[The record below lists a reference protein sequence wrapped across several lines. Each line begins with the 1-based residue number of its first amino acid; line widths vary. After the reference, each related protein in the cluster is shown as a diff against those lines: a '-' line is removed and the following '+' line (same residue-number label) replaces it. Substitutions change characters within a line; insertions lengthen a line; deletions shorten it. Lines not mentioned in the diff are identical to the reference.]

1 MTYKILDKHNIN
13 TGFVTIIAHN
23 RWIQAKVY
31 DDPSD
36 YGVRNCR
43 VSKISIAKEGVRLLG
58 IESGLRFFDN
68 CDYNYDR
75 GLDFHN
81 KNNLSKKTLYEI
93 LDYLNDIPQLFEY
106 GEDNA

>member
-1 MTYKILDKHNIN
+1 MTYKILEPHSID
-13 TGFVTIIAHN
+13 TGYVTLLAHD

-43 VSKISIAKEGVRLLG
+43 VSKISISKEGIHLLG
-58 IESGLRFFDN
+58 IESGLNFFDN

-75 GLDFHN
+75 GLDFHH
-81 KNNLSKKTLYEI
+81 KKSLTKKTLNDI
-93 LDYLNDIPQLFEY
+93 LDYLNAMPRLFEDV
-106 GEDNA
+106 ENEC

>member
-1 MTYKILDKHNIN
+1 MTYKILEPHNIN
-13 TGFVTIIAHN
+13 TGYVTMIAHG
-23 RWIQAKVY
+23 RWIESKVY

-43 VSKISIAKEGVRLLG
+43 VSKISIAKEGIHLLG
-58 IESGLRFFDN
+58 IESGLNFFDN

-81 KNNLSKKTLYEI
+81 KKALPKKTLNDI
-93 LDYLNDIPQLFEY
+93 LDYLNAMPQLFEY
-106 GEDNA
+106 EDKE